1 MHVAAESWVDYR
13 RKAVEVRIE
22 KRHFQR
28 LEFHCRARMHG
39 MKGLLG
45 ITDISMGGAFIELED
60 RSTLRKGQI
69 VYLCI
74 ALPTEREPVKVKA
87 RVSNLN
93 GRGIGVRFINLTR
106 RNQNSIRFCF
116 NTFKDT
122 LPIR

>member
-1 MHVAAESWVDYR
+1 MSVAAETWIDYR
-13 RKAVEVRIE
+13 RGAVEVRIE
-22 KRHFQR
+22 KRHFPR
-28 LEFHCRARMHG
+28 LEFHCKARIHG
-39 MKGLLG
+39 IKRLLW
-45 ITDISMGGAFIELED
+45 ITDISMGGVFIELND
-60 RSTLRKGQI
+60 PSTLRKGQI

-74 ALPTEREPVKVKA
+74 LLPTEREPIKVKA

-93 GRGIGVRFINLTR
+93 GRGMGARFISLNR